1 MKRSI
6 ATMAGAVLCVSLFS
20 AGACASSDLGE
31 ELGSTCSSCHST
43 KRICRFQGIKDAEAW
58 KETVERMIGNGA
70 DLSESRIDEA
80 AAYLNGLAPGTGPF
94 CE

>member
-1 MKRSI
+1 MKRNI
-6 ATMAGAVLCVSLFS
+6 AIMAGAVLCVSLLS
-20 AGACASSDLGE
+20 AGACASGLGD
-31 ELGSTCSSCHST
+31 ELSSTCSSCHST
-43 KRICRFQGIKDAEAW
+43 KRICRFQGVKDAEAW

-70 DLSESRIDEA
+70 ELSEGRVDEV